1 MNTELNYFLQT
12 TSNGI
17 SLGSMYSM
25 IAVGYSMVY
34 SLLYQVNFAHG
45 DLYVFGTFIA
55 FSFINMA
62 LPLPLAILAA
72 GLLTALI
79 GMTIERT
86 VYRPVRYANRIVPMI
101 SALGAALVLRTIA
114 QVIWGPEPIAFPQF
128 LPAGSFDV
136 GGFKLFQKNIVVLAF
151 ATVLVLALSW
161 FMKHTKFGRAIQA
174 TRDDS
179 IGARSVGV
187 KTDMYKILAFVIGTT
202 LAGFAGALYASYIGY
217 ISPNNFVYDTSL
229 TIMQMC
235 IIGGLGSMPGSIIG
249 AVFFVVMPEIIRPLA
264 VYRVG
269 VGGIIMI
276 AFMLFRPQG
285 ILGSRAFACDTG
297 IQEKIKQK
305 RIERKMKKQQAAVNK
320 GEV

>member
-161 FMKHTKFGRAIQA
+161 FMKHTKFGRA
-174 TRDDS
+174 TRC
-179 IGARSVGV
+179 IVENMEAAQLMGIPLN
-187 KTDMYKILAFVIGTT
+187 KIIPLVYGLGGFFGVIGGIVYSGYYGVISIDMGIWGTVKAWAAAMLGGVGNFYGAFLGGILLGVAET
-202 LAGFAGALYASYIGY
+202 FAGAYIGSASKEALGY
-217 ISPNNFVYDTSL
+217 IVIVL
-229 TIMQMC
+229 V
-235 IIGGLGSMPGSIIG
+235 L
-249 AVFFVVMPEIIRPLA
+249 V
-264 VYRVG
+264 
-269 VGGIIMI
+269 
-276 AFMLFRPQG
+276 FRPNG
-285 ILGSRAFACDTG
+285 LLGKKKV
-297 IQEKIKQK
+297 EK
-305 RIERKMKKQQAAVNK
+305 V
-320 GEV
+320 

>member
-136 GGFKLFQKNIVVLAF
+136 GGFKLFQKNIVVLAL

-161 FMKHTKFGRAIQA
+161 FMKHTKFGRATQCIVENMEAAQLMG
-174 TRDDS
+174 
-179 IGARSVGV
+179 IPLN
-187 KTDMYKILAFVIGTT
+187 KIIPLVYGLGGFFGVIGGIVYSGYYGVISIDMGIWGTVKAWAAAMLGGVGNFYGAFLGGILLGVAET
-202 LAGFAGALYASYIGY
+202 FAGAYIGSASKEALGY
-217 ISPNNFVYDTSL
+217 IVIVL
-229 TIMQMC
+229 V
-235 IIGGLGSMPGSIIG
+235 L
-249 AVFFVVMPEIIRPLA
+249 V
-264 VYRVG
+264 
-269 VGGIIMI
+269 
-276 AFMLFRPQG
+276 FRPNG
-285 ILGSRAFACDTG
+285 LLGKKKV
-297 IQEKIKQK
+297 EK
-305 RIERKMKKQQAAVNK
+305 V
-320 GEV
+320 

>member
-114 QVIWGPEPIAFPQF
+114 
-128 LPAGSFDV
+128 
-136 GGFKLFQKNIVVLAF
+136 
-151 ATVLVLALSW
+151 
-161 FMKHTKFGRAIQA
+161 
-174 TRDDS
+174 
-179 IGARSVGV
+179 
-187 KTDMYKILAFVIGTT
+187 
-202 LAGFAGALYASYIGY
+202 
-217 ISPNNFVYDTSL
+217 
-229 TIMQMC
+229 
-235 IIGGLGSMPGSIIG
+235 
-249 AVFFVVMPEIIRPLA
+249 
-264 VYRVG
+264 
-269 VGGIIMI
+269 
-276 AFMLFRPQG
+276 
-285 ILGSRAFACDTG
+285 
-297 IQEKIKQK
+297 
-305 RIERKMKKQQAAVNK
+305 
-320 GEV
+320 

>member
-161 FMKHTKFGRAIQA
+161 FMKHTKFGRATQ
-174 TRDDS
+174 
-179 IGARSVGV
+179 
-187 KTDMYKILAFVIGTT
+187 
-202 LAGFAGALYASYIGY
+202 
-217 ISPNNFVYDTSL
+217 
-229 TIMQMC
+229 C
-235 IIGGLGSMPGSIIG
+235 IVENM
-249 AVFFVVMPEIIRPLA
+249 E
-264 VYRVG
+264 
-269 VGGIIMI
+269 
-276 AFMLFRPQG
+276 
-285 ILGSRAFACDTG
+285 
-297 IQEKIKQK
+297 
-305 RIERKMKKQQAAVNK
+305 AA
-320 GEV
+320 